1 MKIIDEREAWIHTH
15 FFVDSAF
22 ITLQEKRLISMRVEP
37 ELKQIGIQYGLH
49 YEKSL
54 DANRSVIVLECIP
67 FEHIREEVK
76 NLINETIKEFPSR
89 SAHAPRNVV
98 TGITILDGEV
108 QQP

>member
-1 MKIIDEREAWIHTH
+1 
-15 FFVDSAF
+15 
-22 ITLQEKRLISMRVEP
+22 MRVEP